1 MKYILLL
8 CADDTTPEGVDI
20 TTECVQWAADLGEK
34 HLLAMGLYPP
44 DSATTIRVRDDEVLL
59 TDGPFAETKEQMGGV
74 SVIECDAPEEAHQ
87 IASRHPWA
95 RYGMIEVRALLG

>member
-8 CADDTTPEGVDI
+8 CADESTPQDVDI
-20 TTECVQWAADLGEK
+20 TAECVAWSADLGEK

-44 DSATTIRVRDDEVLL
+44 ATASTVRVRDDEVLL
-59 TDGPFAETKEQMGGV
+59 TDGPFAETKEQMGGL
-74 SVIECDAPEEAHQ
+74 SVIECDDAEEAHR
-87 IASRHPWA
+87 IAARHPWA